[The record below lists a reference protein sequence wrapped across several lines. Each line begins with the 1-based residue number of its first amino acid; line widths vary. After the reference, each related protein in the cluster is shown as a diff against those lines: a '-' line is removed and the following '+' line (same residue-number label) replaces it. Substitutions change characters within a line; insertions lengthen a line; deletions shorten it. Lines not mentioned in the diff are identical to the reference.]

1 LQVDEQVQRRIVGM
15 WDIIL
20 WFVIGGGVGWLAQ
33 RYVALGR
40 PGQVTDIVVGALSA
54 LVVNVILS
62 ALIPG
67 YFSITTTNVLSLL
80 IAFIAAVVGTSL
92 LRIGAVLAHSAK
104 A

>member
-1 LQVDEQVQRRIVGM
+1 M

-33 RYVALGR
+33 RYLALGR
-40 PGQVTDIVVGALSA
+40 PGLVTDIVVGALSA

-67 YFSITTTNVLSLL
+67 YFSLTNTNVLSLL
-80 IAFIAAVVGTSL
+80 IAFIAAVVGTAL
-92 LRIGAVLAHSAK
+92 LRVATVIAHSAK